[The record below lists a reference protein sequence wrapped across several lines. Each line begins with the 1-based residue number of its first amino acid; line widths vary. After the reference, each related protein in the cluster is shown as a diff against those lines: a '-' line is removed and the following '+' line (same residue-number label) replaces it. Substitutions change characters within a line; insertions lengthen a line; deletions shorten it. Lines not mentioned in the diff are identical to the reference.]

1 MPFRKT
7 GRMRVVFVTAE
18 LPPVATV
25 GGLAS
30 AAAGL
35 GAELRRQGVDVELV
49 MPDYGGIG
57 LVDETSSTIAVPA
70 WVGAATL
77 RVGTHPTVGRLHLI
91 SVPGMARAH
100 PYLQPNGFGWPDNHE
115 RFFRF
120 AAAVAEYVRADPPD
134 VLHLNDWHT
143 ATVPAALDDPPPTV
157 LSIHNLA
164 YQGVDRRILARRG
177 SAPVPRTTSG
187 GATRTR

>member
-1 MPFRKT
+1 
-7 GRMRVVFVTAE
+7 MRVVFATAE
-18 LPPVATV
+18 LSPVATV

-35 GAELRRQGVDVELV
+35 GAELRRRGVDVELV
-49 MPDYGGIG
+49 MPDYGGIQ
-57 LVDETSSTIAVPA
+57 LLDETSSTIVVPD

-77 RVGTHPTVGRLHLI
+77 RIGTHPAVGRLHLI
-91 SVPGMARAH
+91 SVPGMARPH
-100 PYLQPNGFGWPDNHE
+100 PYLQPSGHGWADNNE

-120 AAAVAEYVRADPPD
+120 AAAVAAYVNADPPD

-143 ATVPAALDDPPPTV
+143 STVLAAADASIPSV

-164 YQGVDRRILARRG
+164 
-177 SAPVPRTTSG
+177 
-187 GATRTR
+187 